1 MRRLAHVL
9 LLTFLCAVTLT
20 AQQMRTITGRILDK
34 ADKQPLIG
42 ASVTVPQETGKIP
55 VGTAADANGNFTL
68 KVPADTKHIICRFL
82 GYRPQTV
89 VLNRDKEHYVIRLE
103 DEGKELQEVVVST
116 GYQKIDRRKLTA
128 AVSTFNVSDEATG
141 AVHSIDQ
148 ALAGQ
153 IAGLSS
159 VASSGSPSAPMKL
172 RIRGTSSINGTQD
185 PLWILDGI
193 PLEGTDIPSMEDLK
207 DIDNIYQTSIAGIN
221 PSDIESITVLKDAA
235 ATAIYGA
242 RAANGVIVITT
253 KQGKAGKPSINFSTK
268 LTYSPRTDIDRLNLL
283 NSQQKVGLELDL
295 LQSGYSFRD
304 TKGEVAR
311 ILDQLGETALFKE
324 EGWNALSADAQ
335 RAINRLRNTYTDWND
350 ILFRSAFNQE
360 YNVSLSGGNDKA
372 TYYTSV
378 GYYDEKGNVEGVR
391 NNRFNLTLKLNY
403 QVNKKLK
410 LGASVFANQRSQQS
424 YLTEDLNGFT
434 NPVYY
439 ARLVNPYMQPFNAD
453 GTYRYDVNV
462 QGGKEDSSLDF
473 NIFEERANT
482 SNERTD
488 RSFTGIFD
496 AEFKWNKQFK
506 LSTQFGYQL
515 DAYKLERYAG
525 KNSFVMRKQM
535 ERTIYSFDDGSKRS
549 FLPDGGMNKVT
560 NADSYQ
566 WTWKAL
572 AEYQN
577 TFREI
582 HDVEVMLGTEVR
594 STESASVYTASYGY
608 DKKTLTSTPVIFP
621 NERLARSWPLY
632 IETLNESAFVSW
644 FGTASYTFM
653 HRYTL
658 GGSIRFDGSDI
669 FGVAKKYRYL
679 PLYSVSG
686 LWRISQEPF
695 MRNLN
700 FLNNLNLR
708 ASYGLQGNIDKQTSP
723 YLIGT
728 YDKETI
734 LPGNTEESIVVSN
747 APNPRLRWEKT
758 QSVNAGIDFV
768 AFDNALTI
776 NLDYYYRKGSDL
788 IGLRML
794 PLENGFSAT
803 TINWASMENR
813 GFEIAISTRNIH
825 TRNFTWFTSLNMGYN
840 ENKIL
845 QETVAENATY
855 PGREGRPVGAI
866 FALKTAG
873 LDSDGYPLFV
883 NKKGEKVTAT
893 ELLKLNNYGAS
904 TLSAKEQRDLYT
916 YMGSTDPKVSGGFMN
931 TFKYKSL
938 TLGINCIFNFGMH
951 VRCQPSYS
959 PTYYDRGLNTNTDIL
974 NRWTPEHTNT
984 IFPKLMTSDERPAEY
999 IQYNEYNLYSM
1010 LDIWVKKSNYFRI
1023 QSLRL
1028 AYDLPARWLKP
1039 IGVRNASVSLEG
1051 RNLWVIA
1058 SNYNN
1063 FLDPETVGNPY
1074 AQPIPKSFIFGLNVN
1089 F

>member
-1 MRRLAHVL
+1 MRRLAHVIL
-9 LLTFLCAVTLT
+9 LMCLCTVTAT
-20 AQQMRTITGRILDK
+20 AQQLRTVTGRVLDK

-42 ASVTVPQETGKIP
+42 AAVSTPREANGIL
-55 VGTAADANGNFTL
+55 VGTTTDLDGNFTI
-68 KVPADTKHIICRFL
+68 KVPAYTKQLVCQFM
-82 GYRPQTV
+82 GYRTQNLT
-89 VLNRDKEHYVIRLE
+89 LQSGKDSYTIYLE
-103 DEGKELQEVVVST
+103 DDSKQIAEVVIST

-128 AVSTFNVSDEATG
+128 AVSTFKVSDEATG

-159 VASSGSPSAPMKL
+159 VASSGSPSAPVKL

-185 PLWILDGI
+185 PLWVLDGI

-253 KQGKAGKPSINFSTK
+253 KQGRAGKPSINFSAKFTG
-268 LTYSPRTDIDRLNLL
+268 SPRTDIDRLNLL
-283 NSQQKVGLELDL
+283 NSAEKVGLELDL
-295 LQSGYSFRD
+295 LRSGYTFREN
-304 TKGEVAR
+304 KGDVAR
-311 ILDQLGETALFKE
+311 ILNELGETDIFKQK
-324 EGWNALSADAQ
+324 GWDALSPVAQ
-335 RAINRLRNTYTDWND
+335 NAINRLRRTNTDWND
-350 ILFRSAFNQE
+350 ILFRGVFNQE

-372 TYYTSV
+372 TYYSSF
-378 GYYDEKGNVEGVR
+378 GYYDEKGNVEGVS

-403 QVNKKLK
+403 QVNKMLK
-410 LGASVFANQRSQQS
+410 VGASVFANQRKQES
-424 YLTEDLNGFT
+424 YSTDNLNGFT

-439 ARLVNPYMQPFNAD
+439 ARLANPYMQPFNPD
-453 GTYRYDVNV
+453 GSYRYDVNV
-462 QGGKEDSSLDF
+462 QGGKEDSELDF

-488 RSFTGIFD
+488 QSFTGIFD
-496 AEFKWNKQFK
+496 AELKLNKQFK

-515 DAYKLERYAG
+515 DGYSLERYAG
-525 KNSFVMRKQM
+525 ENSFVMRKQK
-535 ERTIYSFDDGSKRS
+535 ESTVYAYEDGKRS

-566 WTWKAL
+566 WTWKAQ
-572 AEYQN
+572 AEYLN
-577 TFREI
+577 TFREY
-582 HDVEVMLGTEVR
+582 HDLEAMLGTEVR
-594 STESASVYTASYGY
+594 KAESKSVYTAAYGY

-621 NERLARSWPLY
+621 NERLAKSLPLY
-632 IETLNESAFVSW
+632 LETHNESAFVSW
-644 FGTASYTFM
+644 FGTASYTYK

-686 LWRISQEPF
+686 LWRLSHEPF
-695 MRNLN
+695 MRSLD
-700 FLNNLNLR
+700 FLNNLNIR

-728 YDKETI
+728 FDKETI
-734 LPGNTEESIVVSN
+734 LPGNTEESIVVGS
-747 APNPRLRWEKT
+747 APNPKLRWEKT

-788 IGLRML
+788 IGMRML
-794 PLENGFSAT
+794 PLENGFAST
-803 TINWASMENR
+803 TVNWASMENR
-813 GFEIAISTRNIH
+813 GFEVAISTRNIH
-825 TRNFTWFTSLNMGYN
+825 TRDFTWFTSLNMGYN

-845 QETVAENATY
+845 QESVAENATY

-873 LDSDGYPLFV
+873 LDDNGMPLFV

-893 ELLKLNNYGAS
+893 ELLKLNAAGAS
-904 TLSAKEQRDLYT
+904 TLSAKEQRDLYS

-931 TFKYKSL
+931 TFKYKGI
-938 TLGINCIFNFGMH
+938 TLGINCIFNFGMY
-951 VRCQPSYS
+951 VRTQPSYS
-959 PTYYDRGLNTNTDIL
+959 LTYFDRGLNTNRDIL

-984 IFPKLMTSDERPAEY
+984 WLPKLMVDDGSPEY
-999 IQYNEYNLYSM
+999 LQYNEYNLYSM
-1010 LDIWVKKSNYFRI
+1010 LDIWVKKSNYFRV
-1023 QSLRL
+1023 QSIRL
-1028 AYDLPARWLKP
+1028 AYDLPKKWLTP
-1039 IGVRNASVSLEG
+1039 IGVRSASVSFEG
-1051 RNLWVIA
+1051 RNLWVA
-1058 SNYNN
+1058 SSNYDN
-1063 FLDPETVGNPY
+1063 FLDPETMGNPY